1 MGIDKSNPFDRDP
14 SSDGEYGSGGRD
26 IKIVPAADG
35 VKEGVSGTVF
45 QGLEDAHFQQTS
57 DKNLD

>member
-14 SSDGEYGSGGRD
+14 SNEMVYGPGGRD

-35 VKEGVSGTVF
+35 VKEGISGTVA
-45 QGLEDAHFQQTS
+45 QGLEEAHFQQTS